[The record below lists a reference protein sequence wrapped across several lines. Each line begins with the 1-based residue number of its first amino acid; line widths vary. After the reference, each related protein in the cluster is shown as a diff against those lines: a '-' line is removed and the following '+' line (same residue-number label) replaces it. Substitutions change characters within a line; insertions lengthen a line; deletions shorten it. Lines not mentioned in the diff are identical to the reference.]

1 MYEMVE
7 INITARNTKHY
18 QEESKSLAE
27 ERGDLGAFPFFPFLP
42 RFGGRVSITA
52 FNIPSTLTRVSY
64 ASISLLSTLVSN
76 TWTLLTG
83 SVLALRFVAVART
96 GRTAD
101 RDRGE
106 EGKGDDGVEMVGTL
120 SFLDRS
126 SFSER

>member
-1 MYEMVE
+1 
-7 INITARNTKHY
+7 
-18 QEESKSLAE
+18 
-27 ERGDLGAFPFFPFLP
+27 
-42 RFGGRVSITA
+42 VSITA

-83 SVLALRFVAVART
+83 SVLALRFVAEART